1 MNNRENKGIR
11 LSLFGIFINI
21 ILFATKLFAGIITNS
36 SAIIAEAFNNLLD
49 SLSFILSIIGFKF
62 AKKKNNHY
70 YPFGYGR
77 AEYLAGLIVS
87 LITVSVGIEL
97 IKYTVLNFNN
107 NNIIFNNTALIVL
120 IFSIISKLIIGIK
133 SKITSNKI
141 NSMTLRALSEDSFS
155 DMLIS
160 TATLISYIVSNF
172 VDVNLNGYMGIIIS
186 ALIIFTG
193 FKTMIDISKPLI
205 GNRENLDLT
214 KDLSSIIMSEPEISS
229 VHDIMIHSYGNNKYY
244 CSASAYL
251 NGDLT
256 IYESSKILK
265 SIKNKIDISYSH
277 LDIDIEF
284 RPN

>member
-133 SKITSNKI
+133 SKITSKKI

-172 VDVNLNGYMGIIIS
+172 VDINLNGYMGIIIS